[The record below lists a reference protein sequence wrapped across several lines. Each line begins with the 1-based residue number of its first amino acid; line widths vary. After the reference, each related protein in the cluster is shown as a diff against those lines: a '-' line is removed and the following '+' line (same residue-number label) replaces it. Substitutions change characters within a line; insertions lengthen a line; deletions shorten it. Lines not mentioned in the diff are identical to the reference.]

1 MFREKL
7 TPFQTLSF
15 DISTISN
22 QGKENQHFMYVN
34 LNKLKFT
41 IQRERGYFP
50 FSSKLKYVR

>member
-7 TPFQTLSF
+7 TPFQILSF
-15 DISTISN
+15 DVSTISN
-22 QGKENQHFMYVN
+22 QEKENQHFMYVN

-41 IQRERGYFP
+41 IQWERGYFP